1 MILIQIHDDAL
12 DPWPWFLILRKHFQI
27 KNSNLIMILIHYHD
41 PNSWSRYGFVMML
54 WIHDHAS
61 WYLENFSEKKEKRF
75 SNLIMILIHD
85 HDLDSWSWYG
95 FIMMLWIHDN
105 DSWYLENFFKKKNSN
120 LIVVNFFWNFS
131 KVEFEKNLLF
141 YCFPNFGD
149 FLAP

>member
-41 PNSWSRYGFVMML
+41 PNSWSRCGFVMML

-105 DSWYLENFFKKKNSN
+105 DSWYLEFFFKKNKFKFDCGK
-120 LIVVNFFWNFS
+120 FFLKFFKSRIWKKYF
-131 KVEFEKNLLF
+131 VLLF
-141 YCFPNFGD
+141 P
-149 FLAP
+149 